1 MTNEKYI
8 GNNVYNR
15 ASFKLKAK
23 RVVNTPDMWVRG
35 DGAFEAIVERDFFE
49 AAQRIIQARSRRF
62 TDEELLGRLSA
73 LLVEKGW
80 LSGLVIDEVEDM
92 PSSSTFRHRFGS
104 LVRAYQLVGYAP
116 SRDYR
121 YIETNRTLRT
131 LHPDVVAQVIAD
143 IGAAGGTVRRDP
155 ITDLLHI
162 NDEFTASLVIS
173 RCHISP
179 AGGLRWKVRF
189 DSGLRPSITIVARMQ
204 EDNAAIHDYYLL
216 PWLDVGATP
225 NLRLAPENG
234 ILLDAYRFDT
244 LEAFFDLTRRVP
256 LKVAA

>member
-1 MTNEKYI
+1 
-8 GNNVYNR
+8 
-15 ASFKLKAK
+15 
-23 RVVNTPDMWVRG
+23 
-35 DGAFEAIVERDFFE
+35 
-49 AAQRIIQARSRRF
+49 
-62 TDEELLGRLSA
+62 
-73 LLVEKGW
+73 
-80 LSGLVIDEVEDM
+80 M

-155 ITDLLHI
+155 VTDLLHI

-189 DSGLRPSITIVARMQ
+189 DSGLRPSIKSEEHTSELQSLMRISYAV
-204 EDNAAIHDYYLL
+204 
-216 PWLDVGATP
+216 
-225 NLRLAPENG
+225 
-234 ILLDAYRFDT
+234 FC
-244 LEAFFDLTRRVP
+244 
-256 LKVAA
+256 LKKKNKQNTKQM